1 VLALRQGA
9 TVVALDGRNVKVRG
23 GFWFMPPPST
33 KGKKADKRL
42 IDAEALA
49 RALSDRIG
57 AAVQV
62 TPERDWRGGVHTNV
76 VTDQPQRVLAAMIAE
91 AAVLGAEVNLW
102 VADVD
107 KMGWVMRRLV
117 EDATA

>member
-1 VLALRQGA
+1 
-9 TVVALDGRNVKVRG
+9 
-23 GFWFMPPPST
+23 
-33 KGKKADKRL
+33 
-42 IDAEALA
+42 
-49 RALSDRIG
+49 
-57 AAVQV
+57 
-62 TPERDWRGGVHTNV
+62 
-76 VTDQPQRVLAAMIAE
+76 MIAE